1 MSMNASGWTP
11 RAPEAAEGEAQTWTG
26 NRALMLEEALIFEMD
41 CESGSGVDLAAPGA
55 APSTLPDAL
64 LRHRPDRTARPVGA
78 GDGAPLYAPQ
88 PPELCDRSRAV
99 PARLVHDEAQSAAQ
113 REDGAAA
120 RLCGHHPLQPQDSVQ
135 GALELIETLASG
147 W

>member
-55 APSTLPDAL
+55 APSTLPTRFCATGQSDCPA
-64 LRHRPDRTARPVGA
+64 
-78 GDGAPLYAPQ
+78 
-88 PPELCDRSRAV
+88 CRSRRRCAIIR
-99 PARLVHDEAQSAAQ
+99 ASAA
-113 REDGAAA
+113 RIMRSISGCSRSA
-120 RLCGHHPLQPQDSVQ
+120 R
-135 GALELIETLASG
+135 AR
-147 W
+147 